1 MSDITLMSSLP
12 KLFISLGFCALLILT
27 FNINSIVPHA
37 LLGFSKAFGMSNS
50 CNCVVFRM
58 DDISDGYLDAE
69 QLKIMDIFLS
79 KGEPLTLG
87 LIMHKFGND
96 STILDKISEG
106 YKKGLFE
113 LALHGWEHKNYSD
126 MTEQEQKSSLYEANE
141 RMQKIFGNKSD
152 IFIPPYNRFNNDTL
166 NAIRE
171 LGIKIMSSSILDQ
184 NRFDLGKSIFT
195 SKSKNDNASNAE
207 GIYFLPYTIGFRD
220 YVGRPDIKF
229 PIQALAKNINAN
241 VEKYGY
247 AVVLIHPQ
255 SFTVSSEQGTA
266 IGEDGNKTQMSNK
279 NIKDLEY
286 LIDLLRQNGIGFSSF
301 NKLIDR

>member
-1 MSDITLMSSLP
+1 MARNQIFLTLCM
-12 KLFISLGFCALLILT
+12 LLILSVVVRIT
-27 FNINSIVPHA
+27 IWEVAYPTYVASGITTPC
-37 LLGFSKAFGMSNS
+37 K
-50 CNCVVFRM
+50 CVIFRL

-113 LALHGWEHKNYSD
+113 LALHGWEHKNYSG

-152 IFIPPYNRFNNDTL
+152 IFIPPFDKFNNDTL

-171 LGIKIMSSSILDQ
+171 LGIKIMSSSLSDQ
-184 NRFDLGKSIFT
+184 YRYDLGRSMYI
-195 SKSKNDNASNAE
+195 SGKNQNGSTGQ
-207 GIYFLPYTIGFRD
+207 GIYYLPYTTDFKDFIGHSQ
-220 YVGRPDIKF
+220 IKI
-229 PIQALAKNINAN
+229 PIGLIAKNINATI
-241 VEKYGY
+241 ETYGY
-247 AVVLIHPQ
+247 AIVLIHPQ
-255 SFTVSSEQGTA
+255 SFIKLDEQGHFISQDATKA
-266 IGEDGNKTQMSNK
+266 HMNKTD
-279 NIKDLEY
+279 IDDLEN
-286 LIDLLRQNGIGFSSF
+286 LIDLLRKNGIGLSSF
-301 NKLIDR
+301 NKLIDN

>member
-1 MSDITLMSSLP
+1 MARTQIFLTLCM
-12 KLFISLGFCALLILT
+12 LLILSVVVRIT
-27 FNINSIVPHA
+27 IWEVAYPTYVASGITAPC
-37 LLGFSKAFGMSNS
+37 K
-50 CNCVVFRM
+50 CVIFRL

-152 IFIPPYNRFNNDTL
+152 IFIPPFDKFNNDTL

-171 LGIKIMSSSILDQ
+171 LGIKIMSSSLSDQ
-184 NRFDLGKSIFT
+184 YRYDLGRSMYI
-195 SKSKNDNASNAE
+195 SGKNQNGSTGQ
-207 GIYFLPYTIGFRD
+207 GIYYLPYTTDFKDFIGRSQ
-220 YVGRPDIKF
+220 IKI
-229 PIQALAKNINAN
+229 PIGLIAKNINATI
-241 VEKYGY
+241 ETYGY
-247 AVVLIHPQ
+247 AIVLIHPQ
-255 SFTVSSEQGTA
+255 SFIKLDEQGHFISQDATKA
-266 IGEDGNKTQMSNK
+266 HLNETDIN
-279 NIKDLEY
+279 DLEN
-286 LIDLLRQNGIGFSSF
+286 LIDLLRKNGIGLSSF
-301 NKLIDR
+301 NKLIDN

>member
-1 MSDITLMSSLP
+1 MARTQIVLTLCM
-12 KLFISLGFCALLILT
+12 LLILSVVVRIT
-27 FNINSIVPHA
+27 IWEVAYPTYASGITAPC
-37 LLGFSKAFGMSNS
+37 K
-50 CNCVVFRM
+50 CVIFRL

-152 IFIPPYNRFNNDTL
+152 IFIPPFDKFNNDTL

-171 LGIKIMSSSILDQ
+171 LGIKIMSSSLSDQ
-184 NRFDLGKSIFT
+184 YRYDLGRSMYI
-195 SKSKNDNASNAE
+195 SGKNQNGSTGQ
-207 GIYFLPYTIGFRD
+207 GIYYLPYTTDFKDFIGRSQ
-220 YVGRPDIKF
+220 IKI
-229 PIQALAKNINAN
+229 PIGLIAKNINATI
-241 VEKYGY
+241 ETYGY
-247 AVVLIHPQ
+247 AIVLIHPQ
-255 SFTVSSEQGTA
+255 SFIKLDEQGHFISQDATKA
-266 IGEDGNKTQMSNK
+266 HMNKTD
-279 NIKDLEY
+279 IDDLEN
-286 LIDLLRQNGIGFSSF
+286 LIDLLRKNGIGLSSF
-301 NKLIDR
+301 NKLINN

>member
-1 MSDITLMSSLP
+1 MARTQIFLTLCM
-12 KLFISLGFCALLILT
+12 LLILSVVVRIT
-27 FNINSIVPHA
+27 IWEVAYPTYVASGITAPC
-37 LLGFSKAFGMSNS
+37 K
-50 CNCVVFRM
+50 CVIFRL

-113 LALHGWEHKNYSD
+113 LALHGWEHKNYSG

-152 IFIPPYNRFNNDTL
+152 IFIPPFDKFNNDTL

-171 LGIKIMSSSILDQ
+171 LGIKIMSSSIPDQ
-184 NRFDLGKSIFT
+184 YRYDLGRSMYI
-195 SKSKNDNASNAE
+195 SGKNQNGSTGQ
-207 GIYFLPYTIGFRD
+207 GIYYLPYTTDFKDFIGRSQ
-220 YVGRPDIKF
+220 IKI
-229 PIQALAKNINAN
+229 PIGLIAKNINATI
-241 VEKYGY
+241 ETYGY
-247 AVVLIHPQ
+247 AIVLIHPQ
-255 SFTVSSEQGTA
+255 SFIKLDEQGHFISQDATKA
-266 IGEDGNKTQMSNK
+266 HMNKTDIN
-279 NIKDLEY
+279 DLEN
-286 LIDLLRQNGIGFSSF
+286 LIDLLRKNGIGLSSF
-301 NKLIDR
+301 NKLIDN

>member
-1 MSDITLMSSLP
+1 MARTQIFLTLCM
-12 KLFISLGFCALLILT
+12 LLILSVVVRIT
-27 FNINSIVPHA
+27 IWEVAYPTYVASGITVPC
-37 LLGFSKAFGMSNS
+37 K
-50 CNCVVFRM
+50 CVIFRL

-152 IFIPPYNRFNNDTL
+152 IFIPPFDKFNNDTL

-171 LGIKIMSSSILDQ
+171 LGIKIMSSSLSDQ
-184 NRFDLGKSIFT
+184 YRYDLGRSMYI
-195 SKSKNDNASNAE
+195 SGKNQNGTIGQ
-207 GIYFLPYTIGFRD
+207 GIYYLPYTTDFKDFIGRSQ
-220 YVGRPDIKF
+220 IKI
-229 PIQALAKNINAN
+229 PIGVIAKNINATI
-241 VEKYGY
+241 ETYGY
-247 AVVLIHPQ
+247 AIVLIHPQ
-255 SFTVSSEQGTA
+255 SFIKLDEQGHFISQDATKA
-266 IGEDGNKTQMSNK
+266 HMNKTD
-279 NIKDLEY
+279 IDDLEN
-286 LIDLLRQNGIGFSSF
+286 LIDLLRKNGIGLSSF
-301 NKLIDR
+301 NKLIDN

>member
-1 MSDITLMSSLP
+1 MARTQIFLTLCM
-12 KLFISLGFCALLILT
+12 LLILSVVVRIT
-27 FNINSIVPHA
+27 IWEVAYPTYVASGITAPC
-37 LLGFSKAFGMSNS
+37 K
-50 CNCVVFRM
+50 CVIFRL

-87 LIMHKFGND
+87 VIMHKFGND

-152 IFIPPYNRFNNDTL
+152 IFIPPFDKFNNDTL

-171 LGIKIMSSSILDQ
+171 LGIKIMSSSLSDQ
-184 NRFDLGKSIFT
+184 YRYDLGRSMYI
-195 SKSKNDNASNAE
+195 SGKNQNGSTGQ
-207 GIYFLPYTIGFRD
+207 GIYYLPYTTDFKDFIGRSQ
-220 YVGRPDIKF
+220 IKI
-229 PIQALAKNINAN
+229 PIGVIAKNINATI
-241 VEKYGY
+241 ETYGY
-247 AVVLIHPQ
+247 AIVLIHPQ
-255 SFTVSSEQGTA
+255 SFIKLDEQGHFISQDATKA
-266 IGEDGNKTQMSNK
+266 HMNETDINA
-279 NIKDLEY
+279 LEN
-286 LIDLLRQNGIGFSSF
+286 LIDLLRKNGIGLSSF
-301 NKLIDR
+301 NKLIDN

>member
-1 MSDITLMSSLP
+1 MARTQIFLTLCM
-12 KLFISLGFCALLILT
+12 LLILSVVVRIT
-27 FNINSIVPHA
+27 IWEVAYPTYVASGITAPC
-37 LLGFSKAFGMSNS
+37 K
-50 CNCVVFRM
+50 CVIFRL

-87 LIMHKFGND
+87 VIMHKFGND

-113 LALHGWEHKNYSD
+113 LALHGWEHKNYSG

>member
-1 MSDITLMSSLP
+1 MARNQIFLTLCM
-12 KLFISLGFCALLILT
+12 LLILSVVVRIT
-27 FNINSIVPHA
+27 IWEVAYPTYVASGITAPC
-37 LLGFSKAFGMSNS
+37 K
-50 CNCVVFRM
+50 CVIFRL

-87 LIMHKFGND
+87 VIMHKFGND

-152 IFIPPYNRFNNDTL
+152 IFIPPFDKFNNDTL

-171 LGIKIMSSSILDQ
+171 LGIKIMSSSLSDQ
-184 NRFDLGKSIFT
+184 YRYDLGRSMYI
-195 SKSKNDNASNAE
+195 SGKNQNGSTGQ
-207 GIYFLPYTIGFRD
+207 GIYYLPYTTDFKDFIGRSQ
-220 YVGRPDIKF
+220 IKI
-229 PIQALAKNINAN
+229 PIGVIAKNINATI
-241 VEKYGY
+241 ETYGY
-247 AVVLIHPQ
+247 AIVLIHPQ
-255 SFTVSSEQGTA
+255 SFIKLDEQGHFISQDATKA
-266 IGEDGNKTQMSNK
+266 HMNETDIN
-279 NIKDLEY
+279 DLEN
-286 LIDLLRQNGIGFSSF
+286 LIDLLRKNGIGLSSF
-301 NKLIDR
+301 NKLIDN

>member
-1 MSDITLMSSLP
+1 MARTQIFLTLCM
-12 KLFISLGFCALLILT
+12 LLILSVVVRIT
-27 FNINSIVPHA
+27 IWEVAYPTYVASGITAPC
-37 LLGFSKAFGMSNS
+37 K
-50 CNCVVFRM
+50 CVIFRL

-152 IFIPPYNRFNNDTL
+152 IFIPPFDKFNNDTL

-171 LGIKIMSSSILDQ
+171 LGIKIMSSSLSDQ
-184 NRFDLGKSIFT
+184 YRYDLGRSMYI
-195 SKSKNDNASNAE
+195 SGKNQNGSTGQ
-207 GIYFLPYTIGFRD
+207 GIYYLPYTTDFKDFIGRSQ
-220 YVGRPDIKF
+220 IKI
-229 PIQALAKNINAN
+229 PIGVIAKNINATI
-241 VEKYGY
+241 ETYGY
-247 AVVLIHPQ
+247 AIVLIHPQ
-255 SFTVSSEQGTA
+255 SFIKLDEQGHFISQDATKA
-266 IGEDGNKTQMSNK
+266 HMNETDIN
-279 NIKDLEY
+279 DLEN
-286 LIDLLRQNGIGFSSF
+286 LIDLLRKNGIGLSSF
-301 NKLIDR
+301 NKLIDN

>member
-1 MSDITLMSSLP
+1 MARTQIFLTLCM
-12 KLFISLGFCALLILT
+12 LLILSVVVRIT
-27 FNINSIVPHA
+27 IWEVAYPTYVASGITAPC
-37 LLGFSKAFGMSNS
+37 K
-50 CNCVVFRM
+50 CVIFRL

-113 LALHGWEHKNYSD
+113 LALHGWEHKNYSG

-171 LGIKIMSSSILDQ
+171 LGIKIMSSSLSDQ
-184 NRFDLGKSIFT
+184 YRYDLGRSMYI
-195 SKSKNDNASNAE
+195 SGKNQNGTIGQ
-207 GIYFLPYTIGFRD
+207 GIYYLPYTTDFKDFIGRSQ
-220 YVGRPDIKF
+220 IKI
-229 PIQALAKNINAN
+229 PIGVIAKNINAN
-241 VEKYGY
+241 IETHGY
-247 AVVLIHPQ
+247 AIVLIHPQ
-255 SFTVSSEQGTA
+255 SFIKLDEQGHFISQDA
-266 IGEDGNKTQMSNK
+266 SKAHMNKTDIS
-279 NIKDLEY
+279 DLEN
-286 LIDLLRQNGIGFSSF
+286 LIDLLRKNGIGFSSY
-301 NKLIDR
+301 NKLIDN

>member
-1 MSDITLMSSLP
+1 MARTQIFLTLCM
-12 KLFISLGFCALLILT
+12 LLILSVVVRIT
-27 FNINSIVPHA
+27 IWEVAYPTYVASGITAPC
-37 LLGFSKAFGMSNS
+37 K
-50 CNCVVFRM
+50 CVIFRL

-152 IFIPPYNRFNNDTL
+152 IFIPPFDKFNNDTL

-171 LGIKIMSSSILDQ
+171 LGIKIMSSSLSDQ
-184 NRFDLGKSIFT
+184 YRYDLGRSMYI
-195 SKSKNDNASNAE
+195 SGKNQNGSTGQ
-207 GIYFLPYTIGFRD
+207 GIYYLPYTTDFKDFIGHSQ
-220 YVGRPDIKF
+220 IKI
-229 PIQALAKNINAN
+229 PIGLIAKNINATI
-241 VEKYGY
+241 ETYGY
-247 AVVLIHPQ
+247 AIVLIHPQ
-255 SFTVSSEQGTA
+255 SFIKLDEQGHFISQDATKA
-266 IGEDGNKTQMSNK
+266 HMNETDIN
-279 NIKDLEY
+279 DLEN
-286 LIDLLRQNGIGFSSF
+286 LIDLLRKNGIGLSSF
-301 NKLIDR
+301 NKLIDN

>member
-1 MSDITLMSSLP
+1 MARTQIFLTLCM
-12 KLFISLGFCALLILT
+12 LLILSVVVRIT
-27 FNINSIVPHA
+27 IWEVAYPTYVASGITAPC
-37 LLGFSKAFGMSNS
+37 K
-50 CNCVVFRM
+50 CVIFRL

-87 LIMHKFGND
+87 VIMHKFGND

-152 IFIPPYNRFNNDTL
+152 IFIPPFDKFNNDTL

-171 LGIKIMSSSILDQ
+171 LGIKIMSSSLSDQ
-184 NRFDLGKSIFT
+184 YRYDLGRSMYI
-195 SKSKNDNASNAE
+195 SGKNQNGSTGQ
-207 GIYFLPYTIGFRD
+207 GIYYLPYTTDFKDFIGRSQ
-220 YVGRPDIKF
+220 IKI
-229 PIQALAKNINAN
+229 PIGVIAKNINATI
-241 VEKYGY
+241 ETYGY
-247 AVVLIHPQ
+247 AIVLIHPQ
-255 SFTVSSEQGTA
+255 SFIKLDEQGHFISQDATKA
-266 IGEDGNKTQMSNK
+266 HMNETDIN
-279 NIKDLEY
+279 DLEN
-286 LIDLLRQNGIGFSSF
+286 LIDLLRKNGIGLSSF
-301 NKLIDR
+301 NKLIDN